1 MLTARDRMMLQHIKS
16 YKGIT
21 ITQAYRIFYKDMSY
35 GMDYARKRLKTLYEQ
50 GFIKYKTDRVT
61 RKRVYYS
68 DRAFREHD
76 MYIMDFYSWI
86 VFHGGEILDYRPNG
100 KVGTCYSDGY
110 FLFKYQGHIYPYF
123 LEVNLYCKAD
133 MKKYEKYFLT
143 GEIQKEL
150 NGKFPIVAVVDDN
163 EKVYK
168 SKNFNTVQIG
178 YDMDDFARRIL
189 FVN

>member
-1 MLTARDRMMLQHIKS
+1 MLTARDRKMMQHIEL

-21 ITQAYRIFYKDMSY
+21 IPQAYRIFFKDMVY
-35 GMDYARKRLKTLYEQ
+35 GMDYARKRLKILNQQ

-61 RKRVYYS
+61 KRRVYYTNK
-68 DRAFREHD
+68 AFREHD

-86 VFHGGEILDYRPNG
+86 VFDGGEILEYCPNR
-100 KVGTCYSDGY
+100 KVAANYSDGY
-110 FLFKYQGHIYPYF
+110 FKFKFQGHIYPYF
-123 LEVNLYCKAD
+123 LEVNLYNKAD
-133 MKKYEKYFLT
+133 MKKYEDYFLL

-168 SKNFNTVQIG
+168 SKNFNTVQIN
-178 YDMDDFARRIL
+178 YDMGEFERRIL
-189 FVN
+189 LV